1 MIMKKT
7 PTNKEEGNDLL
18 PEYKFDYSKAKPNRF
33 ALMEDQRIVILEPD
47 VAEYFYDSETVNRVL
62 RALIE
67 AMPKAAS

>member
-1 MIMKKT
+1 MKKT

>member
-33 ALMEDQRIVILEPD
+33 ALMEDHRIVILEPD

>member
-7 PTNKEEGNDLL
+7 QTKNEEENDML
-18 PEYKFDYSKAKPNRF
+18 PEYEFDYSKAQPNRF
-33 ALMEDQRIVILEPD
+33 ALADNQRIVILEPD

-67 AMPKAAS
+67 AMPKLAS